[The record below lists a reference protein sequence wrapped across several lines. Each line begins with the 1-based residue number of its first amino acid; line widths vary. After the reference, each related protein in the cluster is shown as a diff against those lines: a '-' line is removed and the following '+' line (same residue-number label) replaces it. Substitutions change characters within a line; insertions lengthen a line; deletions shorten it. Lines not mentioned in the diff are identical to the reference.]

1 MQLDLYKLGDFEL
14 QSGEILTDAILS
26 YETHGSLNDNGSNV
40 IVYPTWYSGNHE
52 DVRAA
57 IAPGRALDPDKYFII
72 VPDMFGNGFSSS
84 PNHQQY
90 SSDRNLFPSVTP
102 YDNVIAQYHLLKN
115 HFGISKI
122 KLVVG
127 FSMSAQQAFHWG
139 ALYPEYVG
147 AIAPICGSSKTSIHN
162 WMFLESLKNALTTDA
177 EFNGGN
183 YKSQPEK
190 GLRAFTTIYAG
201 WAFSKEFYKQGLHLS
216 WLGENFKNTEE
227 FLDTWHSFFTPKNDA
242 NNLLTMLDTWQRAD
256 VSNHPKFNGDLKK
269 ALASISSPAIVMPG
283 RTDMYFP
290 PEDNEYEVSLMPNAE
305 LRIINSIYGHGA
317 GGPGFSTEDDDEFID
332 KALIELLEN
341 N

>member
-57 IAPGRALDPDKYFII
+57 IAPGRALDPDKYFIV

-139 ALYPEYVG
+139 ALYPNMVDR
-147 AIAPICGSSKTSIHN
+147 IAPICGSAKTAIHN
-162 WMFLESLKNALTTDA
+162 HVFLEGIKAALTADCSWA
-177 EFNGGN
+177 NGE
-183 YKSQPEK
+183 YASPPVA
-190 GLRAFTTIYAG
+190 GLRAFSRVYTG
-201 WAFSKEFYKQGLHLS
+201 WFASQAFFREGLHLNFGDDVEGIFS
-216 WLGENFKNTEE
+216 FAENLFG
-227 FLDTWHSFFTPKNDA
+227 SFDA
-242 NNLLTMLDTWQRAD
+242 NDLLAMLATWQSAD
-256 VSNHPKFNGDLKK
+256 ISAHPRFSGDLSR
-269 ALASISSPAIVMPG
+269 ALGSIRARAVVMPSQ
-283 RTDMYFP
+283 TDLYFP
-290 PEDNEYEVSLMPNAE
+290 PEDNELEVSQMPDAE
-305 LRIINSIYGHGA
+305 LRVIPSLWGHLA
-317 GGPGFSTEDDDEFID
+317 GGGSSQSDMSWLNDQ
-332 KALIELLEN
+332 LSELLST
-341 N
+341 